1 MEDSNKSASVE
12 KTASTT
18 VYGTASMEE
27 SVGSAALS
35 ANGVQAHILTSTN
48 AVTNR
53 SDAKVSYTLKI
64 TPPASGTVTVTAP
77 AGGSWTG
84 NYKRNAGST
93 TSDGRRME
101 VVSSGSGV
109 KTITITYSL
118 KDVDASEY
126 ESVFSFAV
134 VNNKV
139 STSCPDLTVTTA
151 LTNGSDKTVSANN
164 EKISENQLQ
173 LEVKAPGKTVKD
185 QADGSAELV
194 YELTPTVAMV
204 SQALN

>member
-12 KTASTT
+12 TTASTT
-18 VYGTASMEE
+18 VYGTVDMEE
-27 SVGSAALS
+27 SVGTAAFS
-35 ANGVQAHILTSTN
+35 ANGVQAQILTSTN

-84 NYKRNAGST
+84 NYKENAGLT

-139 STSCPDLTVTTA
+139 STSCPNLTVTTA

-164 EKISENQLQ
+164 EKISENQLN

-185 QADGSAELV
+185 QNGSAELV
-194 YELTPTVAMV
+194 YELTPTVA
-204 SQALN
+204 AGITDIH